1 MQALLELQ
9 TGVSSATVNKSLSA
23 IDRGILLGAPLRTD
37 SCSDILSRTATIL
50 NSWNKGFTDTNFRM
64 DLTNIEKIKS
74 SSSIQI
80 LKNPSIT
87 YFQEKFFIPKIPAI
101 ITESIEWP
109 AKEKWKNVNYLIELA
124 GCRTVPIE
132 VGKDYSKEDWSQE
145 LITFKEFLIQQMVE
159 GSNSDKIKYLAQHNL
174 FEQIPELKNDIIVPD
189 YCCISEDESKE
200 YEEPDIKAWIG
211 PKGTISPLHF
221 DPKHNLLC
229 QVVGTKKIILARPD
243 DTPNLYPHE
252 SSMLL
257 GNTSQ
262 IDAENVDYQKFP
274 LVRNAKLMEVILHE
288 GDMLYIPK
296 HFWHFVKSLSTSFSV
311 SFWWE

>member
-1 MQALLELQ
+1 
-9 TGVSSATVNKSLSA
+9 
-23 IDRGILLGAPLRTD
+23 
-37 SCSDILSRTATIL
+37 
-50 NSWNKGFTDTNFRM
+50 M
-64 DLTNIEKIKS
+64 DLTNIENIKS

-87 YFQEKFFIPKIPAI
+87 YFQERFFMPKIPAI

-109 AKEKWKNVNYLIELA
+109 AREKWKNVNYLIDLA
-124 GCRTVPIE
+124 GNRTVPIE

-145 LITFKEFLIQQMVE
+145 LITFKEFLIQQMVK

-189 YCCISEDESKE
+189 YCCISEDENKV

-211 PKGTISPLHF
+211 PKGTISPLHY

-229 QVVGTKKIILARPD
+229 QVIGTKKIILASPD

-262 IDAENVDYQKFP
+262 IDAENVDYEKFP
-274 LVRNAKLMEVILHE
+274 LVRNVKLMEVILHE